1 MCFNISGSWH
11 VPACPCDREPAAP
24 GEPVRCKRFQRWAAA
39 AGLQDVI
46 QPGRY
51 EALLEAAKNGS
62 PHFSVEK
69 ERQLEL
75 DVGRTWP
82 ALCIFADGCGRESLS
97 NLLKAWIIYDGETAQ
112 KHRQQEAS
120 ASNDGE
126 TSGRS
131 EAVGYVQGMSFIV
144 MALLWHA
151 GAEEAAF
158 WLFVALVQNYDLRS
172 MFEAPDMHGLK
183 VRSFTIVQL
192 VHQEM
197 PDLSAHLAEHLQN
210 SLSLLFT
217 DWLLTLCAGSVPLVP
232 LSHLWDHFFDQ
243 GYSVIYRLILARL
256 RCLRPWLLG
265 ETDFGALVHLVKN
278 AHVDFV
284 GPDDQPCPRPPRLP
298 AFEPEE
304 VPPSP
309 GGKTSQQPITSRRK
323 NLLRR
328 LVRARD
334 GASRR
339 SSLPPELGN
348 SGVSEDEPREEPS
361 QPSQPSP
368 KKPFCQSCEGAGSEN
383 CASWEKLVAIH
394 LQAEVIDL
402 ARTAHYERMLAAPVL
417 CPKSVEEHLREDNA
431 ELMAQNAKLK
441 QELQDALQQV
451 ESLKREMEATRLRS
465 RLVLQ
470 TCLRPP
476 P

>member
-1 MCFNISGSWH
+1 
-11 VPACPCDREPAAP
+11 
-24 GEPVRCKRFQRWAAA
+24 
-39 AGLQDVI
+39 
-46 QPGRY
+46 
-51 EALLEAAKNGS
+51 
-62 PHFSVEK
+62 
-69 ERQLEL
+69 
-75 DVGRTWP
+75 
-82 ALCIFADGCGRESLS
+82 
-97 NLLKAWIIYDGETAQ
+97 
-112 KHRQQEAS
+112 
-120 ASNDGE
+120 
-126 TSGRS
+126 
-131 EAVGYVQGMSFIV
+131 
-144 MALLWHA
+144 
-151 GAEEAAF
+151 
-158 WLFVALVQNYDLRS
+158 

-298 AFEPEE
+298 EPPE
-304 VPPSP
+304 PPSP
-309 GGKTSQQPITSRRK
+309 KTGGTSQPQPVTSRRK

-334 GASRR
+334 GARR

-361 QPSQPSP
+361 QPSPR
-368 KKPFCQSCEGAGSEN
+368 KPFCQSCEGAGSEN

-431 ELMAQNAKLK
+431 ELLAQLVAYFFGTLKSFQFLFGLEVVEGQGSMAAHAPPSLANLRLMAQNTKLK